1 MKEKELI
8 LPSVE
13 LLEKELQREQ
23 RRNRRRRVLRGT
35 ILTLLL
41 LAAAGV
47 IAALLILPVYRVSGD
62 AMSQTLKDGNVVIA
76 LNNGK
81 YKSGDVISFYSH
93 NSISIKRV
101 IAVAGDRVDIDAA
114 GNVFVN
120 GRQLDEPYVSG
131 KALGYCNIELPC
143 QVPDGSCFVMGDHR
157 AGSVDSR
164 NSGVGCISNEKV
176 VGRLLLRVWPF
187 ERIGIV
193 R

>member
-1 MKEKELI
+1 MNEQELI

-23 RRNRRRRVLRGT
+23 RRSRTRRVLWGT

-47 IAALLILPVYRVSGD
+47 IAALLILPAYRVSGE
-62 AMSQTLKDGNVVIA
+62 AMSQTLRDGDVVIA
-76 LNNGK
+76 LNDGK
-81 YKSGDVISFYSH
+81 YKTGDVIGFYF
-93 NSISIKRV
+93 NNNVSIKRV
-101 IAVAGDRVDIDAA
+101 IAAAGDWVDIDAA
-114 GNVFVN
+114 GSVFVN
-120 GRQLDEPYVSG
+120 GRQLAEPYVSE
-131 KALGYCNIELPC
+131 KALGECNIDLPY

-157 AGSVDSR
+157 AVSVDSR